1 MKKFLFTLALSVSCF
16 GAQAC
21 TPFDK
26 QAKGITTGSVHSP
39 VVIWIS
45 WWCPPEVGKKE
56 WTKGKGA
63 VWIPSYYASAKEISE
78 FHDAVAR
85 KDVAWMESKVNL
97 SPDDPQIL
105 RSIASP
111 EARAKQLAAKPKDYA
126 RPRAPSKAK

>member
-1 MKKFLFTLALSVSCF
+1 MKKVLLSLALSAFYLS
-16 GAQAC
+16 AQAC

-26 QAKGITTGSVHSP
+26 EAKGITTGSVHSP

-63 VWIPSYYASAKEISE
+63 VWIPSYYASSQEILD
-78 FHDAVAR
+78 FHNAVER
-85 KDVAWMESKVNL
+85 KDIAWMESKVNL
-97 SPDDPQIL
+97 SPNDPQIL